1 MADSETKNV
10 LQLPWSAWYE
20 ECQVSLPMPDSWD
33 ISHCVMVDAEALSQD
48 EIASALSSPIG
59 TPGLEKIAI
68 GKSKVV
74 IAVEDIT
81 RPSRIELVLNL
92 VLSKLRQAGVPK
104 EAIQFLVCNGA
115 HAPMLR
121 GDLLRKFGEEIL
133 KDYVVLNH
141 NPYDNLVD
149 TGILLGKTPFKVN
162 RYFYEAD
169 LKITI
174 GSVMPHHFAGFSAGG
189 KLVLPGLS
197 DIATLQRS
205 HKFVMMGL
213 RGGVNDVEN
222 NKFRSE
228 LEGVV
233 RQVGVD
239 FFIGVVP
246 NSKRQAAGVFAGDL
260 IQAHRSGVEYGR
272 KIYKTAVPLLADVLI
287 LNAYP
292 KDSEL
297 LQADTAFTPLKSIKK
312 DLLKENGVI
321 VLCSSCSNGIGHHS
335 LFGPGMRLYK
345 PPGKRRFLK
354 NKELFFFS
362 PNINAAE
369 YQMIFSPEYPLLGR
383 WEDVLSV
390 LKSRFGTKCDVTV
403 LPYAPLQLLSCPT

>member
-1 MADSETKNV
+1 MASYDI
-10 LQLPWSAWYE
+10 PWGAWYAE
-20 ECQVSLPMPDSWD
+20 TTLPLAMPASWD
-33 ISHCVMVDAEALSQD
+33 VSVCGIEDGEALSEK
-48 EIASALSSPIG
+48 EIRQALSNPIG
-59 TPGLEKIAI
+59 TPQLEDIAK
-68 GKSKVV
+68 GKSNIV

-81 RPSRIELVLNL
+81 RPSQLEQVFEILLE
-92 VLSKLRQAGVPK
+92 KLHQAGVGK
-104 EAIQFLVCNGA
+104 AQIRFMVCNGA

-121 GDLLRKFGEEIL
+121 DDLLLKFGKTVLE
-133 KDYVVLNH
+133 DYCVLNH

-149 TGILLGKTPFKVN
+149 TGIQLGKIPFKVN

-174 GSVMPHHFAGFSAGG
+174 GSIMPHHFAGFSAGG

-197 DIATLQRS
+197 DIATLERS

-222 NKFRSE
+222 NKFRTE

-233 RQVGVD
+233 REVGVD
-239 FFIGVVP
+239 FFVGIVP
-246 NSKRQAAGVFAGDL
+246 NSKRAPSGIFAGDFV
-260 IQAHRSGVEYGR
+260 QAHRSGVEYGR
-272 KIYKTAVPLLADVLI
+272 KIYNTRVPLSADVLI

-297 LQADTAFTPLKSIKK
+297 LQADTAFTPLKSIKQ
-312 DLLKENGVI
+312 DLVQDNGLI
-321 VLCSSCSNGIGHHS
+321 VLCSRSSNGIGHHS

-354 NKELFFFS
+354 NKQLMVFS
-362 PNINAAE
+362 PHVNTAE
-369 YQMIFSPEYPLLGR
+369 YHMVFNADYPLK
-383 WEDVLSV
+383 
-390 LKSRFGTKCDVTV
+390 KSWAEVVTDMQARFGTSCRVTV
-403 LPYAPLQLLSCPT
+403 LPHAPLQLLSCLS